1 MCETVPDHFST
12 ERSPS
17 GTLSVALHHI
27 FISCYI
33 LSAVCKAWYSR
44 DIPFH
49 SMEWID
55 SMMKRGRWAEG
66 KTEGRNLKLC
76 ALC

>member
-12 ERSPS
+12 QRSPS

-27 FISCYI
+27 FISCYT
-33 LSAVCKAWYSR
+33 LSAVHKAWYSR
-44 DIPFH
+44 DIQC
-49 SMEWID
+49 MEWID
-55 SMMKRGRWAEG
+55 SMMKSRRWEEG